1 MLQLV
6 TLMNESN
13 EDQVVSNNAESNQME
28 SDQTVVHGNLKI
40 LNVLLLIWKFIWF
53 HILDFE
59 LFEKHINKEKKQ
71 FDLYSNGFNPKKLH
85 NVRSDWKLIGKLKN
99 ELRISI
105 V

>member
-1 MLQLV
+1 
-6 TLMNESN
+6 MNESN
-13 EDQVVSNNAESNQME
+13 EDQVVSNNTESNQME
-28 SDQTVVHGNLKI
+28 SDQTVVHGNIKKIKCIAFNLKI
-40 LNVLLLIWKFIWF
+40 HLISY
-53 HILDFE
+53 LDFE

-99 ELRISI
+99 KLRISI